1 VRSTSDPLS
10 SADPHS
16 LGRRSAQ
23 RTAMGC
29 HEADVAV
36 DVAVDEGQAFRPLR
50 YLVSFESKGRDSA
63 TMVERKARNLC
74 NRGLLIFNHIPVV
87 CRPCHRLHRHLD
99 RQDGH
104 AEHDAHQ
111 YRGQHGQAR
120 RQVRYASVNHRRL
133 RPATG
138 SRQHQLGDA
147 EQSTPATSRLCWS
160 WTTLTRRNGT
170 MIRRTPRR
178 GYTISGVW

>member
-1 VRSTSDPLS
+1 
-10 SADPHS
+10 
-16 LGRRSAQ
+16 
-23 RTAMGC
+23 MGC
-29 HEADVAV
+29 QEADVAV
-36 DVAVDEGQAFRPLR
+36 DVVVNEGQASHPFR

-111 YRGQHGQAR
+111 YR
-120 RQVRYASVNHRRL
+120 
-133 RPATG
+133 
-138 SRQHQLGDA
+138 A
-147 EQSTPATSRLCWS
+147 EDSTVKLAVKYGTPASTTGGFGLPQALDSTSWETQSSRLLPHHGCA
-160 WTTLTRRNGT
+160 RAGRH
-170 MIRRTPRR
+170 
-178 GYTISGVW
+178 